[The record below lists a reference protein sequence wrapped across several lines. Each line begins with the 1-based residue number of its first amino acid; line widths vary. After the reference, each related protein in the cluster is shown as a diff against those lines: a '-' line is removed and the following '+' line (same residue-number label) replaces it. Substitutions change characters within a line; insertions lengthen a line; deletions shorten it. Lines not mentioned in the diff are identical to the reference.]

1 MTQKELPFFFWL
13 KQKAHVDSAV
23 AQIFPDCEKQKKS
36 HRDQGNRI
44 IVVVIKKDIFKWSDF
59 SYLSYAAQGTYIQLI
74 QLIISKS

>member
-44 IVVVIKKDIFKWSDF
+44 IVVVIKKDIFK
-59 SYLSYAAQGTYIQLI
+59 
-74 QLIISKS
+74 